1 MKYFVISAFV
11 ISVLASCSSAPA
23 TEVSGMDSIT
33 VDSSACDSLDSVCVM
48 PDSVKAMMDTVK

>member
-11 ISVLASCSSAPA
+11 VSVLASCSSAPA

-33 VDSSACDSLDSVCVM
+33 VDSSACDSLDSV
-48 PDSVKAMMDTVK
+48 